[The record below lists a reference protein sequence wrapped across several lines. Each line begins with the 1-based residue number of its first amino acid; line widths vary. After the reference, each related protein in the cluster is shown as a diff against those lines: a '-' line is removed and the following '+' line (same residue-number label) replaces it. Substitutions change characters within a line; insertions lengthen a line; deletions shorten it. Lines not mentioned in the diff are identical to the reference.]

1 MKNMAFI
8 LAVTILSAVCWFSIT
23 KAFPGKNTTLSTKT
37 PELAPTNREFEV
49 LVELKNLSR
58 KKLEIVGVNQC

>member
-23 KAFPGKNTTLSTKT
+23 KAFPGKTTALSTKT
-37 PELAPTNREFEV
+37 SELAPTNREFEV